1 MYKKKIAIIFGG
13 CSTEYE
19 VSLKSVASVLEHL
32 NKDFYELILIGIT
45 RKGDW
50 LRYYGDIE
58 GIRNDTWFS
67 DLNCVSAEISP
78 SREIHGL
85 IEFREN
91 NYDITRLDI
100 VFPVLHGKNG
110 EDGTVQ
116 GLLELAGIPFVGC
129 DTLCSSMCMDKD
141 IAHRI
146 AQTAGVMT
154 PNSITVRKFMDIT
167 AIISKTETL
176 RFPLFVKPAKAG
188 SSFGITRVC
197 YQEELPSAIIEAFK
211 HDNKVVIEESIDG
224 FEVGCAILGTDELI
238 IGEVD
243 EIELQNG
250 FFDFTE
256 KYSLKT
262 SKIHMP
268 ARIDKQSAEKI
279 KSTAVVLYKAL
290 GCNGFARVD
299 MFLTPTGNVV
309 FNEINTIP
317 GFTSSSR
324 YPNMLSG
331 IGISFEEILDKLI
344 SMGMER

>member
-1 MYKKKIAIIFGG
+1 MDKKIIAIIFGG

-32 NKDFYELILIGIT
+32 NKALYELILIGIT

-58 GIRNDTWFS
+58 SIRNDTWFS
-67 DLNCVSAEISP
+67 DLNCVSVEVSP

-85 IEFREN
+85 IEFRGN
-91 NYDITRLDI
+91 NYDITKLDL

-146 AQTAGVMT
+146 AQTVGVMT
-154 PNSITVRKFMDIT
+154 PASITVGKSMDI
-167 AIISKTETL
+167 AEIVRRTETL
-176 RFPLFVKPAKAG
+176 KYPIFVKPAKAG
-188 SSFGITRVC
+188 SSFGISRVC
-197 YQEELPSAIIEAFK
+197 YQEELHSAIKEAFK
-211 HDNKVVIEESIDG
+211 HDNKVVIEESVDG
-224 FEVGCAILGTDELI
+224 FEVGCAILGNDELI

-243 EIELQNG
+243 EIELQKG

-256 KYSLKT
+256 KYTLKT

-268 ARIDKQSAEKI
+268 ARIDRQAAEKI
-279 KSTAVVLYKAL
+279 KNTAVVLYKAL
-290 GCNGFARVD
+290 GCSGFARVD
-299 MFLTPTGNVV
+299 MFLTPNGNIV

-324 YPNMLSG
+324 YPKMLSG

-344 SMGMER
+344 RLGMER